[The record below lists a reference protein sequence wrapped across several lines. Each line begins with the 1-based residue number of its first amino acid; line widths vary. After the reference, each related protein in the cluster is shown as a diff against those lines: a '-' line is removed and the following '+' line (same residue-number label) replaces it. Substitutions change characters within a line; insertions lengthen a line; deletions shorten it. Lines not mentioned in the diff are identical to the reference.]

1 MKTPAAQQAFD
12 FERRAGADL
21 LRAGPGADAADG
33 QPRWT
38 VDIRRS
44 RRRSLSIEVHADLRV
59 IARAPLGCPD
69 AAIAA
74 FIASRERW
82 IARQVE
88 HFAQRPPVLETR
100 YADGETHWYL
110 GEPLQLRLAP
120 HARQAIVQRGG
131 VLEVGGARV
140 ADAARTA
147 RAVQQWYRT
156 QAQSVFMALIERW
169 QAHPRFSRYPVPTL
183 KIRLMRTRWGT
194 FSPRT
199 GMTLNLA
206 LIHAPL
212 AAIEYVVVHELCH
225 NRYRGHGKG
234 FYALMDAVLP
244 DWRARKRLLETSIAA
259 LAPAR

>member
-1 MKTPAAQQAFD
+1 MKTSSAQEAFD
-12 FERRAGADL
+12 F
-21 LRAGPGADAADG
+21 DAVA
-33 QPRWT
+33 PRWR

-44 RRRSLSIEVHADLRV
+44 RRRTLSLEVHADLRV
-59 IARAPLGCPD
+59 IARAPLHCPD
-69 AAIAA
+69 VAIEA
-74 FIASRERW
+74 FIASRQHW
-82 IARQVE
+82 IARQLE
-88 HFAQRPPVLETR
+88 HFAQRPPALETH
-100 YADGETHWYL
+100 YADGETHWFL

-120 HARQAIVQRGG
+120 RSKTAIAHRPG

-140 ADAARTA
+140 ADAAHTA
-147 RAVQQWYRT
+147 RAVQHWYRA
-156 QAQSVFMALIERW
+156 QARSVFIELILRW
-169 QAHPRFSRYPVPTL
+169 QAHPRFARYPVPEL

-225 NRYRGHGKG
+225 YRYRGHGKG

-244 DWRARKRLLETSIAA
+244 DWRERKRLLESSIAA